1 MMLSRA
7 KRLQQ
12 SMVTEP
18 ALDGKLAKVF
28 VLSNKHGMQVTLMD
42 IGATWLSCELPVDES
57 LRDVLLGVNT
67 MAEHQAQDAY
77 LGATVG
83 RYANRIKN
91 GQFSIGD
98 DSYQIVTNQG
108 QNTLHGG
115 TVGFDKRR
123 WYVEQ
128 HSEQE
133 IVFSLASNDGEQGFP
148 GNLLVRVSYHLSDE
162 NALTIHYLALSDKAC
177 PVNLTNHAYFNLS
190 GGEAGLDC
198 LTHQMMINA
207 DQYVPS
213 DETGIPTG
221 DFKSVAQTGF
231 DFRHSKEIGCDFLT
245 DTDQKL
251 AAGYD
256 HSFIINSRSSAI
268 TNSTSSVMNER
279 AVEVISPDKKVKLT
293 VCTTKPAVH
302 LYTGNFL
309 AGLNNRVGGQYQNQ
323 AGFALETQFL
333 ADAPNHLEWQQPNPI
348 LNAGDLYDHK
358 TRFSFEC

>member
-1 MMLSRA
+1 MLSRS

-12 SMVTEP
+12 SMVMEP
-18 ALDGKLAKVF
+18 ALDGKLARVF

-67 MAEHQAQDAY
+67 MAEHQSQDAY

-91 GQFSIGD
+91 GQFSIGK

-108 QNTLHGG
+108 RNALHGG
-115 TVGFDKRR
+115 VVGFDKCR
-123 WYVEQ
+123 WKVDQ
-128 HSEQE
+128 HSEQK
-133 IVFSLASNDGEQGFP
+133 IVFSLVSDDGEQGFP
-148 GNLLVRVSYHLSDE
+148 GNFKVNVTYHLSDE
-162 NALTIHYLALSDKAC
+162 NALTIHYLGFTDKAC
-177 PVNLTNHAYFNLS
+177 PVNLTNHAYFNLNGS
-190 GGEAGLDC
+190 EAGQDC
-198 LTHQMMINA
+198 LTHQMKINA

-221 DFKSVAQTGF
+221 NFKSVAQTSF

-245 DTDQKL
+245 DLDQQL

-256 HSFIINSRSSAI
+256 HSFIIKPRSSAI
-268 TNSTSSVMNER
+268 INAPSSVLNEQ

-302 LYTGNFL
+302 LYTGNYL
-309 AGLNNRVGGQYQNQ
+309 AGLNNRAGGQYQNQ

-333 ADAPNHLEWQQPNPI
+333 ADAPNHREWQQPSSI
-348 LNAGDLYDHK
+348 LKAGDRYEHK
-358 TRFSFEC
+358 TRFSFDF

>member
-1 MMLSRA
+1 MLSRA

-18 ALDGKLAKVF
+18 ALDGKSAQVF

-42 IGATWLSCELPVDES
+42 IGATWLSCELPLDGT
-57 LRDVLLGVNT
+57 LRDVVVGVNT
-67 MAEHQAQDAY
+67 MADHMSQDAY
-77 LGATVG
+77 FGATVG

-91 GQFSIGD
+91 GQFRIGD
-98 DSYQIVTNQG
+98 DRYQVVTNQG

-115 TVGFDKRR
+115 DIGFDKRR
-123 WYVEQ
+123 WNLEQ

-133 IVFSLASNDGEQGFP
+133 IVFSLVSTDGDQGFP
-148 GNLLVRVSYHLSDE
+148 GTLQTKVTYQLSDD
-162 NALTIHYLALSDKAC
+162 NSLTIHYQAKTDKAC
-177 PVNLTNHAYFNLS
+177 PVNLTNHAYFNLNGS
-190 GGEAGLDC
+190 EAEQDC

-213 DETGIPTG
+213 DDTGIPTG
-221 DFKSVAQTGF
+221 DFKSVDQTSF
-231 DFRHSKEIGCDFLT
+231 DFRRHKEIGCDFFT
-245 DTDQKL
+245 DADQKL

-256 HSFIINSRSSAI
+256 HSFIINSYSSTI
-268 TNSTSSVMNER
+268 TNSASSVMNER

-302 LYTGNFL
+302 LYTGNYL
-309 AGLNNRVGGQYQNQ
+309 AGLNNWAGGEYQNQ

-348 LNAGDLYDHK
+348 LQPGDLYEHQ
-358 TRFSFEC
+358 TRFSFDL